1 MTPIGKDITKRN
13 EIACSSTSYTLFV
26 FYGFMFTMVV
36 LTFIVSFKGIWGL
49 SQKYVMS
56 TMIMKQGKESFLKKD
71 GEL

>member
-1 MTPIGKDITKRN
+1 MGTII
-13 EIACSSTSYTLFV
+13 L
-26 FYGFMFTMVV
+26 VV